1 MARAR
6 LYAAGMLSA
15 AVALLGAAPSAL
27 AQSNTV
33 STVAGTTAGFSGDT
47 GPATS
52 AQLNL
57 PIGVS
62 VTPDGGFLIAD
73 QANAR
78 VRRVFPDGT
87 IVTIAGSGNVGSGGD
102 GGPAVQAE
110 LSSAINA
117 AVMRP
122 DGSVL
127 IADSNNHRV
136 RLVTPSGEMQTAVG
150 NGSATYSGDNGPAA
164 SATVNFPA
172 DIALMPDGGYLI
184 ADNDN
189 HRIRRVLPDETIT
202 TAAGTGTPAFGGDEG
217 PATSAQINDPTGVA
231 STGDGGFV
239 IGDTNNNRVRRV
251 APDGTITTIAGN
263 GAPTFAGD
271 GGPATLASLNKPN
284 GVAIAPD
291 GGVLVADRLNHRI
304 RRIAPDGTISTVA
317 GTGTANFNGDGL
329 LGPATDLNGPF
340 DVAVNAEGD
349 YLIADTFNNR
359 IRLLDVAAP
368 PPPPPPP
375 RLPIPAT
382 LTLGPTRAERTPGD
396 ANVVTAT
403 ARNDDRSPVTNRT
416 IGWSVTGANPGKG
429 TVTTDA
435 NGVARISWE
444 GVHEGPDELIA
455 FVDTDGDGTSGP
467 AEPNA
472 SATVV
477 WTLPTPAQG
486 RTFNIEPVSGVVK
499 IRVLR
504 RAGRVH
510 SAGSSFTP
518 LEEAQ
523 QVPIS
528 TEVDVTKGRVRMTL
542 AADRR
547 GNIQKGEFYGGVY
560 TTTQPRTGTRPISE
574 LRLSEPLTCRPNT
587 RNRLSASRGR
597 SRRLW
602 GNGRGRFRTR
612 GRYATATV
620 RGTIW
625 LTKDTCNATT
635 TTVRQGTVVVRD
647 LAKRKNVVVK
657 RGRSYTARRKRR

>member
-1 MARAR
+1 MRSRRSSPGRGNRCRMTARRATRTPSAARRRADSRGLTRPSDPHTVAHPTLGGNAVARAR

-110 LSSAINA
+110 LSGAINA

-127 IADSNNHRV
+127 IADSNNNRV

-217 PATSAQINDPTGVA
+217 PATSAQVNDPTGVA

-271 GGPATLASLNKPN
+271 G
-284 GVAIAPD
+284 
-291 GGVLVADRLNHRI
+291 
-304 RRIAPDGTISTVA
+304 
-317 GTGTANFNGDGL
+317 
-329 LGPATDLNGPF
+329 
-340 DVAVNAEGD
+340 
-349 YLIADTFNNR
+349 
-359 IRLLDVAAP
+359 
-368 PPPPPPP
+368 
-375 RLPIPAT
+375 
-382 LTLGPTRAERTPGD
+382 
-396 ANVVTAT
+396 
-403 ARNDDRSPVTNRT
+403 
-416 IGWSVTGANPGKG
+416 
-429 TVTTDA
+429 
-435 NGVARISWE
+435 
-444 GVHEGPDELIA
+444 
-455 FVDTDGDGTSGP
+455 
-467 AEPNA
+467 
-472 SATVV
+472 
-477 WTLPTPAQG
+477 
-486 RTFNIEPVSGVVK
+486 
-499 IRVLR
+499 
-504 RAGRVH
+504 
-510 SAGSSFTP
+510 
-518 LEEAQ
+518 
-523 QVPIS
+523 
-528 TEVDVTKGRVRMTL
+528 
-542 AADRR
+542 
-547 GNIQKGEFYGGVY
+547 
-560 TTTQPRTGTRPISE
+560 
-574 LRLSEPLTCRPNT
+574 
-587 RNRLSASRGR
+587 
-597 SRRLW
+597 
-602 GNGRGRFRTR
+602 
-612 GRYATATV
+612 
-620 RGTIW
+620 
-625 LTKDTCNATT
+625 
-635 TTVRQGTVVVRD
+635 
-647 LAKRKNVVVK
+647 
-657 RGRSYTARRKRR
+657 